1 MCLYAKILLFMAVR
15 HQINCQSGFQDCFS
29 GRELK
34 QFCQRENAI
43 LNMPPW
49 QTMPANKMINEIV
62 LFSDTLLNL
71 KSKYPMTILSDPHST
86 LLNGDELP
94 KPGGLPKGEGN
105 GLPEMPLT

>member
-1 MCLYAKILLFMAVR
+1 MT
-15 HQINCQSGFQDCFS
+15 
-29 GRELK
+29 
-34 QFCQRENAI
+34 
-43 LNMPPW
+43 PW

-94 KPGGLPKGEGN
+94 KPGGLPNGEGN